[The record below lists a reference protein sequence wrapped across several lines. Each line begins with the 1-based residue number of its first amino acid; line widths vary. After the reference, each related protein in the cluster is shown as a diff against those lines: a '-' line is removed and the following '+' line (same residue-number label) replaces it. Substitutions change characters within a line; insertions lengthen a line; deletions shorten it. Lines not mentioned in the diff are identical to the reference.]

1 MKLKK
6 SLGQNLLIDKNIIE
20 KITSLE
26 KLNNQ
31 TVLEIGPGSG
41 NLTNKIFEENPK
53 KIFLIEKDQR
63 FYKIINEKFKFK
75 ENFEIVDDDI
85 LKFNLD
91 NFAFKN
97 VIVFGNLPY
106 NISTQI
112 LAKFISV
119 KKWPPFYKKI
129 IFMFQKEVAE
139 RVIAKSNTTN
149 FSRISILTNYRL
161 DIIENFN
168 VSKNCFFPRPNV
180 ESKIIV
186 FAPKLNYNY
195 KIKSIKNLEK
205 ITNMFFSNRR
215 KMVNKVFAKIFKD
228 HKYVAKKL
236 NIKLESRPQ
245 ELSFNDYFKITEFFE
260 KLN

>member
-31 TVLEIGPGSG
+31 TILEIGPGSG

-53 KIFLIEKDQR
+53 KMFLIEKDQR

-139 RVIAKSNTTN
+139 RIVAKSNTTN

-161 DIIENFN
+161 DIIQNFN

-186 FAPKLNYNY
+186 FTPKLNYNY

-228 HKYVAKKL
+228 HEYVAKKL
-236 NIKLESRPQ
+236 NINLESRPQ
-245 ELSFNDYFKITEFFE
+245 ELSCNDYFKITEFLE
-260 KLN
+260 NLN

>member
-53 KIFLIEKDQR
+53 KMFLIEKDQR

-139 RVIAKSNTTN
+139 RIIAKSNTTN

-168 VSKNCFFPRPNV
+168 VSSALLNNSFTVLNLSCK
-180 ESKIIV
+180 S
-186 FAPKLNYNY
+186 FAIP
-195 KIKSIKNLEK
+195 
-205 ITNMFFSNRR
+205 TF
-215 KMVNKVFAKIFKD
+215 
-228 HKYVAKKL
+228 
-236 NIKLESRPQ
+236 
-245 ELSFNDYFKITEFFE
+245 
-260 KLN
+260 

>member
-1 MKLKK
+1 MVLDQEILQIKYSKK
-6 SLGQNLLIDKNIIE
+6 TQKN
-20 KITSLE
+20 
-26 KLNNQ
+26 
-31 TVLEIGPGSG
+31 
-41 NLTNKIFEENPK
+41 
-53 KIFLIEKDQR
+53 FLIEKDQR
-63 FYKIINEKFKFK
+63 FYKIINEKFKLK
-75 ENFEIVDDDI
+75 ENFEIIDDDI

-139 RVIAKSNTTN
+139 RIVAKSNTTN

-161 DIIENFN
+161 DIIQNFN

-186 FAPKLNYNY
+186 FTPKLNYNY

-215 KMVNKVFAKIFKD
+215 KMVNKVLLKYLKIISMSQK
-228 HKYVAKKL
+228 
-236 NIKLESRPQ
+236 N
-245 ELSFNDYFKITEFFE
+245 
-260 KLN
+260 

>member
-53 KIFLIEKDQR
+53 KMFLIEKDQR

-139 RVIAKSNTTN
+139 RIVAKSNTTN

-161 DIIENFN
+161 DIIQNFN

-186 FAPKLNYNY
+186 FTPKLNYNY

-215 KMVNKVFAKIFKD
+215 KMVNKVFAKIFKN

-245 ELSFNDYFKITEFFE
+245 ELSCNDYFKITEFFE